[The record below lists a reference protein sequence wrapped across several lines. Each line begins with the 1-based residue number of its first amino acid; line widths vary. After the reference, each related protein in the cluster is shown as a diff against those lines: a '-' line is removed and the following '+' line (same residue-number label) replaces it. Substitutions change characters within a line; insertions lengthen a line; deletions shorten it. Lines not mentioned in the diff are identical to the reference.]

1 MTHGWRDPPAFHW
14 RWVRADPDGDAR
26 GETVT
31 LLPSEDAVGLGV
43 DAPHRFQDLGREG
56 FLAGVVETH
65 AEEKAGG
72 EAENDHRQEPPQG

>member
-1 MTHGWRDPPAFHW
+1 M
-14 RWVRADPDGDAR
+14 
-26 GETVT
+26 T